1 MSDVLSDELLR
12 EVRQVRT
19 AIADWRASR
28 LASAGIVNSKFSVRV
43 KTVVVPSNN
52 NGFAAIVGIEPLR
65 VLLIFA
71 TIGDLVYVVPGTDVE
86 NRQGFLLPPHGLI
99 EFDIHRHPG
108 LVSTDWYFGVDS
120 SPGSLVYAI
129 EILDRRRK

>member
-28 LASAGIVNSKFSVRV
+28 LASAGIVNSKFDVRV
-43 KTVVVPSNN
+43 KTVAVPGNN
-52 NGFAAIVGIEPLR
+52 NGFGIIVGIEPLR

-71 TIGDLVYVVPGTDVE
+71 TPVWGVSVVPGTEVE
-86 NRQGFLLPPHGLI
+86 DRQGFLLPPYGFI

-108 LVSTDWYFGVDS
+108 LVSTDWYFGTLSYS
-120 SPGSLVYAI
+120 SSKVYAI
-129 EILDRRRK
+129 EILDRRGR

>member
-43 KTVVVPSNN
+43 KMFEVPSDN
-52 NGFAAIVGIEPLR
+52 NGFVVIVGVEPLR
-65 VLLIFA
+65 VSLIFA
-71 TIGDLVYVVPGTDVE
+71 AIIGLVCVVPGTEAKD
-86 NRQGFLLPPHGLI
+86 RRGFPLPVGGFI

-108 LVSTDWYFGVDS
+108 LVSIDWYFGTRS
-120 SPGSLVYAI
+120 SVGNKVYVI
-129 EILDRRRK
+129 EILDRRRR

>member
-28 LASAGIVNSKFSVRV
+28 LASAGIVNSKFDVRV
-43 KTVVVPSNN
+43 KAVAVPSGN
-52 NGFAAIVGIEPLR
+52 NGFVTIVGIEPLR

-71 TIGDLVYVVPGTDVE
+71 VIGGWVHVVPGTAVE
-86 NRQGFLLPPHGLI
+86 DRQGFPLPTWGFI

-108 LVSTDWYFGVDS
+108 LVSTDWYFGTRS
-120 SPGSLVYAI
+120 SIGSKVYAI
-129 EILDRRRK
+129 EILDRRRR

>member
-1 MSDVLSDELLR
+1 MSDVISDELLR

-43 KTVVVPSNN
+43 KTVAVPVNN
-52 NGFAAIVGIEPLR
+52 NGFVAIVGIEPLR
-65 VLLIFA
+65 VLLVFA
-71 TIGDLVYVVPGTDVE
+71 IITGVVCVVPGTAVE
-86 NRQGFLLPPHGLI
+86 DRRGFTLPAQGFI

-108 LVSTDWYFGVDS
+108 LVSTDWYFGTRS
-120 SPGSLVYAI
+120 SIGSKVYAI
-129 EILDRRRK
+129 EILDRRGR

>member
-28 LASAGIVNSKFSVRV
+28 LASAGIVNSKFDVRV
-43 KTVVVPSNN
+43 KTVAVPGNN
-52 NGFAAIVGIEPLR
+52 NGFGIIVGIEPLR

-71 TIGDLVYVVPGTDVE
+71 AFFGGIFVVPGTAVGD
-86 NRQGFLLPPHGLI
+86 RQGFPLPDRGFI

-108 LVSTDWYFGVDS
+108 LVSIDWYFGTRS
-120 SPGSLVYAI
+120 SVGNKVYVI
-129 EILDRRRK
+129 EILDRRRR